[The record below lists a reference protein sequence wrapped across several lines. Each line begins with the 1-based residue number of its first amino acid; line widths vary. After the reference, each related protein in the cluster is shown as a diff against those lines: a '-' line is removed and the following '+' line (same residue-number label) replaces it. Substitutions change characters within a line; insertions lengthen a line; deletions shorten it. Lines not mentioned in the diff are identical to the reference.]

1 MVTVWDRLL
10 TASPKGPSA
19 PATPADWALAA
30 RDSGVVAPLPHLGL
44 LHLAGPDTREF
55 LQNQLTQSVADL
67 ADTETRLAA
76 WCSAKGR
83 ARAVFRVIPSDT
95 GLVLLADADTL
106 EAIRPKLQMFIL
118 RAQVAITDLSADEG
132 LMGVTGPVAETVL
145 TETTGTLP
153 RADNELVRAGDL
165 HVIRVPGH
173 PAPRYLVLAPEKQ
186 LAALWER
193 YRAALTPTDPAFW
206 QLLDIQAGLPT
217 VTPATME
224 RFVPTML
231 NLEPL
236 GGISYTKGCYPGQE
250 VVARMHYLG
259 KLKRRL
265 YRARL
270 GDDPPLPGSAVTLAD
285 GTEAGEVVSA
295 ALSPEQGSELLTVLR
310 IEMAEREDL
319 QVDGRP
325 LQLLDLPYPPPG
337 ESA

>member
-10 TASPKGPSA
+10 TASPMGQSA
-19 PATPADWALAA
+19 PTTPADWALAA
-30 RDSGVVAPLPHLGL
+30 RDSGVVAALPHLGL
-44 LHLAGPDTREF
+44 LHLAGPDAREF

-132 LMGVTGPVAETVL
+132 LMGVTGPVAETLL
-145 TETTGTLP
+145 TETAGSLP

-173 PAPRYLVLAPEKQ
+173 PAARYLVLAPEKQ

-193 YRAALTPTDPAFW
+193 YQAALTPTDQAFW

-236 GGISYTKGCYPGQE
+236 GGINYTKGCYPGQE

-295 ALSPEQGSELLTVLR
+295 ALSPEQGSELLAVLR

>member
-10 TASPKGPSA
+10 TASPMGQSA

-30 RDSGVVAPLPHLGL
+30 RDSGVVAALPHLGL
-44 LHLAGPDTREF
+44 LHLAGPDAREF

-67 ADTETRLAA
+67 VDTETRLAA

-132 LMGVTGPVAETVL
+132 LMGVTGPVAETLL
-145 TETTGTLP
+145 TETAGSLP

-173 PAPRYLVLAPEKQ
+173 PAARYLVLAPEKQ

-193 YRAALTPTDPAFW
+193 YQAALTPTDQAFW

-236 GGISYTKGCYPGQE
+236 GGINYTKGCYPGQE

-295 ALSPEQGSELLTVLR
+295 ALSPEQGSELLAVLR
-310 IEMAEREDL
+310 IEMAEREGL